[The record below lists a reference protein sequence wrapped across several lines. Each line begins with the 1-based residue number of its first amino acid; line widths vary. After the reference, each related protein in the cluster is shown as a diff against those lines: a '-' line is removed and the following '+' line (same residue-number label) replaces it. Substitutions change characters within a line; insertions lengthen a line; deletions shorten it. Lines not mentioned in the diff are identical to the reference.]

1 MEATT
6 QTTTKEYGNKKPVFA
21 HSSLLY
27 TLSAILTVPLL
38 IDMCTAC
45 HLFSLWLAWLL
56 FTLIGA
62 ISLIRLFFAF
72 KQKCYKFAW
81 CLLGQLALGAAVLTF
96 FQLSYT
102 NVIETPVSH
111 PVTPAV
117 VNIAPPVIEHDS
129 VKRDSVYHPAME
141 DIKDKEEKM
150 KEEEYNKEKQLIKQK
165 ELRELERFREMER
178 YREEE
183 H

>member
-1 MEATT
+1 M
-6 QTTTKEYGNKKPVFA
+6 KKPVFS
-21 HSSLLY
+21 HDKLLY
-27 TLSAILTVPLL
+27 TLSAVLTVPLL

-45 HLFSLWLAWLL
+45 HLFSLWIAWLI

-72 KQKCYKFAW
+72 RQKCFKFAFG
-81 CLLGQLALGAAVLTF
+81 LLGQLILGGLILTF

-117 VNIAPPVIEHDS
+117 VDIAPPVLIHDS
-129 VKRDSVYHPAME
+129 VKSTPKKAAPNKSVKDNKSDS
-141 DIKDKEEKM
+141 K
-150 KEEEYNKEKQLIKQK
+150 
-165 ELRELERFREMER
+165 
-178 YREEE
+178 
-183 H
+183 